1 MRRQPRLRR
10 GAVIL
15 GLVLMTG
22 AGAVLVTGCNPTTLA
37 RDVAELTPSAST
49 TSSVDSF
56 ATPSTSA
63 GGTTGATP
71 PYVAQARWV
80 NATRGRSL
88 HIFPTA
94 AGRDARGGTAQ
105 DEAWAEVVRLAPDAA
120 QPGMRTQFDCHWVY
134 ARLLDP
140 AKVSWNIEPWR
151 PIVSDSQMVQT
162 GCNPAGAESLEN

>member
-1 MRRQPRLRR
+1 
-10 GAVIL
+10 
-15 GLVLMTG
+15 MTG
-22 AGAVLVTGCNPTTLA
+22 AGGVGVAGCSPTSLA
-37 RDVAELTPSAST
+37 HDGAEPTPSTST
-49 TSSVDSF
+49 TPPVRPL

-63 GGTTGATP
+63 GSTTGATP

-80 NATRGRSL
+80 KAARGRSL

-94 AGRDARGGTAQ
+94 AGRDAQGGTAQ
-105 DEAWAEVVRLAPDAA
+105 DEAWAEVVRLTPDAA
-120 QPGMRTQFDCHWVY
+120 QPGMRAQFDCHWDY

-151 PIVSDSQMVQT
+151 PVVSESRMVAT